1 VNLLGT
7 LLHLFLR
14 FGYAAVVFGVMAENA
29 GIPLPG
35 ETILLAAGFFASQG
49 HFDIFLVILFAGA
62 VMGDNV
68 GYFLGRKVARPFV
81 HLHRYSFPS
90 GHTLVATAA
99 YGMAAYLLGELQP
112 AFRRTAQWGDETSRT
127 EPGGAR
133 TDRTPGAPWTWH
145 RVRFGGAQAVRGD
158 RKGYRHYA
166 DAQLAHVNGTYLY
179 GPLKGESSRLW
190 SIRRLFTFIRP

>member
-1 VNLLGT
+1 MNLLGT

-68 GYFLGRKVARPFV
+68 VYFLGRKVARPFV

-99 YGMAAYLLGELQP
+99 YGMAAYLLGELRP
-112 AFRRTAQWGDETSRT
+112 AFRRTAQWG
-127 EPGGAR
+127 A
-133 TDRTPGAPWTWH
+133 
-145 RVRFGGAQAVRGD
+145 AVLIGVI
-158 RKGYRHYA
+158 GI
-166 DAQLAHVNGTYLY
+166 
-179 GPLKGESSRLW
+179 SRLAW
-190 SIRRLFTFIRP
+190 APTAYGCSGGLCGWFSYSLGHALLV